1 MGLFKMDLIR
11 GTLVLSPPYYLM
23 ALCIPLLPIVV
34 LIVLEYV
41 HRREEQV
48 APAGCRPF
56 GLMADSRLKDQY
68 DKKYE
73 KEGTCGTTPDGSPRA
88 EVKGLFVYPVKSCA
102 PVELQHGEV
111 VSTGLRFDRQ
121 FSFAQ
126 LVSSKP
132 PVQHRWIC
140 VTEREFPRLALVKT
154 QLWVPD
160 PKSPTYSAEGE
171 WVKSGGCIVISFPF
185 SPDWSGGVKAI
196 ASSFGAKLRQTSI
209 RAEPQITFR
218 IPFDPPR
225 DRIKEK
231 GYSTERMKIFADEPE
246 ALNMSA
252 EIPANILAKLKYTL
266 GVSNTFTLFRV
277 DNEKRR
283 DLFRCAPR
291 KDEIGYQPV
300 YPLHL
305 LNLAS
310 VRDVASKL
318 GPTGPRNLDA
328 LRFRSNIYITGP
340 AAFAEDSWKRIRIGS
355 GTYHVACRTARCG
368 LPNVDPATGLE
379 PATET
384 AALRVG
390 DAVDVLETGEHW
402 FIAGGV
408 PREEQDRRYYALKE
422 KPRKTAD

>member
-102 PVELQHGEV
+102 P
-111 VSTGLRFDRQ
+111 S
-121 FSFAQ
+121 
-126 LVSSKP
+126 
-132 PVQHRWIC
+132 VQ
-140 VTEREFPRLALVKT
+140 PRL
-154 QLWVPD
+154 
-160 PKSPTYSAEGE
+160 
-171 WVKSGGCIVISFPF
+171 
-185 SPDWSGGVKAI
+185 
-196 ASSFGAKLRQTSI
+196 TSI

-291 KDEIGYQPV
+291 KDEIGYQP

-368 LPNVDPATGLE
+368 LPNVDPATGVKDANE
-379 PATET
+379 PSTTLRAYRCIDHGAGTAGPARVACLGVQLVPAIET

-390 DAVDVLETGEHW
+390 DAVEVLETGEHW

-408 PREEQDRRYYALKE
+408 AREEQDRRYYALKE